1 MSKESTLKKEFT
13 QRDVQRMRNLISGK
27 TGEKTRIQVGYEK
40 HSVDYQEGDTWEDS
54 GKVWTIKNGIKQ
66 NITKF
71 DEIKKLVVLPL
82 ACPCCKK
89 AMKVTDVNKKMYSI
103 HGKCFDC
110 VIDMEHELRKKG
122 EYQEYEKRMLNANKD
137 SLILDLD
144 KALDAW
150 LSDKEEYLTEQGD
163 IEDWSES
170 ASKSKMYD
178 EAKEILQKMRD
189 ADL

>member
-1 MSKESTLKKEFT
+1 MKESMLKKQFT
-13 QRDVQRMRNLISGK
+13 QRDVQRMRNLITGK
-27 TGEKTRIQVGYEK
+27 TGEKTRVQIGYEK
-40 HSVDYQEGDTWEDS
+40 QITDYQEGDVWEDN

-71 DEIKKLVVLPL
+71 DEIKKLVIMPL

-89 AMKVTDVNKKMYSI
+89 AMKVTDLNKKMYSI

-122 EYQEYEKRMLNANKD
+122 EYEEYEKRMLNANKD
-137 SLILDLD
+137 SLVVDLD

-163 IEDWSES
+163 IEDWSETS
-170 ASKSKMYD
+170 SKSKMYG

-189 ADL
+189 AEL